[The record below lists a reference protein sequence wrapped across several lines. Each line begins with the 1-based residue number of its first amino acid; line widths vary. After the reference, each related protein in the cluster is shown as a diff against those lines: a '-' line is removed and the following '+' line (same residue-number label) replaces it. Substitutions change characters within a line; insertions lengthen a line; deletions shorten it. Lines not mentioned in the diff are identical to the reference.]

1 MKITFVKSHF
11 LFRINGNGPPRKR
24 GRPAA
29 VHRIG
34 AENGPKKGVVN
45 GVKTVEATTD
55 GLIERIFPE
64 LFAKRQDYLEQ
75 LDDSEESEDEDI
87 LGEIEHLKIRG
98 QWFEKEVCIQS
109 KNSILTP
116 LRM

>member
-1 MKITFVKSHF
+1 MNISFLKKEFVKSHF

-34 AENGPKKGVVN
+34 AENGPKKGIVN

-98 QWFEKEVCIQS
+98 QWFEKEV
-109 KNSILTP
+109 
-116 LRM
+116 